1 MALSNECNLLI
12 DWDNESFELTEDNV
26 DVQTDERKESLP
38 DKDLIYTNNGE
49 QQRDQLFIHPIPM
62 SLCR

>member
-12 DWDNESFELTEDNV
+12 DWNNKSFELTEDNV
-26 DVQTDERKESLP
+26 GVQTDERKESLP

>member
-38 DKDLIYTNNGE
+38 DKDLIYINGE
-49 QQRDQLFIHPIPM
+49 QQRDQLFIHSIPM

>member
-26 DVQTDERKESLP
+26 GVQTDER
-38 DKDLIYTNNGE
+38 
-49 QQRDQLFIHPIPM
+49 
-62 SLCR
+62 

>member
-26 DVQTDERKESLP
+26 GVQTDERKESLP

>member
-38 DKDLIYTNNGE
+38 DKDLIYTNGE